1 MQIVLQRVKSA
12 IVRVDGHIVGSIEA
26 GYLLLVGIENTDT
39 SQVIE
44 KNARK
49 IANFR
54 VFEDE
59 QGKMNKDILH
69 VGGSILSVSQ
79 FTLCAN
85 MDKGNRPGF
94 DQAALPPMAIPLFDM
109 FNQQLRSFGI
119 TVETGT
125 FGAYMEVSLVN
136 DGPVTFIINHK

>member
-12 IVRVDGHIVGSIEA
+12 SVRVDGHIVGSIEA

-125 FGAYMEVSLVN
+125 FGANMEVSLVN

>member
-12 IVRVDGHIVGSIEA
+12 SVRIDGQVVGSIEA
-26 GYLLLVGIENTDT
+26 GYLLLVGIENSDT
-39 SQVIE
+39 PQIIE

-59 QGKMNKDILH
+59 QGKMNKDIMK

-125 FGAYMEVSLVN
+125 FGAHMEVSLVN